1 MLTWL
6 FLMIQLLWLTICFQ
20 PQLDAHKASKIR
32 KKSSQLGYVSLLCST
47 LLSTREA
54 LTLLEL
60 IHWWTRLGIFQWLV
74 LVISSWLEGLPHWW
88 LMHFRVKSTSGYV
101 LTLNYTN
108 ATSMHTRFSMVCISY
123 FVWSSKVM
131 VWLFGS
137 WRNFSL
143 LLLLVVLFLLE
154 INLTVYFES
163 WN

>member
-1 MLTWL
+1 
-6 FLMIQLLWLTICFQ
+6 
-20 PQLDAHKASKIR
+20 
-32 KKSSQLGYVSLLCST
+32 
-47 LLSTREA
+47 
-54 LTLLEL
+54 
-60 IHWWTRLGIFQWLV
+60 
-74 LVISSWLEGLPHWW
+74 LPHWW